1 MTTKEN
7 HYAIVIEWS
16 DPDDAYVVTLPEW
29 DVHTHGDTYQE
40 ALQRAQELL
49 AGLIADRHESNEPL
63 PAPRTFSGSHA

>member
-1 MTTKEN
+1 MTAAHS

-16 DPDDAYVVTLPEW
+16 DADGAYVVTLPEW

-49 AGLIADRHESNEPL
+49 AELIADCQQSGEPL
-63 PAPRTFSGSHA
+63 PAPRTFAGAGA